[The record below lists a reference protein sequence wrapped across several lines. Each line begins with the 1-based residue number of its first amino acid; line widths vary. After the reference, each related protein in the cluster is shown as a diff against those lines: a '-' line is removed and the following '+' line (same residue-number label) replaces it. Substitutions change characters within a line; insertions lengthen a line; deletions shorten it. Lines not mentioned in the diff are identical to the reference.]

1 MWVCQKSAVNRGL
14 SVGSWLHEKP
24 VQFDM
29 APDVVNEAAEGPGVG
44 PDGSGVGAEGSG
56 KGETTVDETAVG
68 EADAVVVGD
77 GETSATLQ
85 PATRPK
91 TARPTARLLMRPSRG
106 RLC

>member
-1 MWVCQKSAVNRGL
+1 MWDCQKSAVNRGL

-29 APDVVNEAAEGPGVG
+29 TPDVVNEAAEGPGVAA
-44 PDGSGVGAEGSG
+44 DGSGR
-56 KGETTVDETAVG
+56 GETTVDETAVR

-77 GETSATLQ
+77 GETPATLQ

-91 TARPTARLLMRPSRG
+91 TARPSARPLTRPGRD